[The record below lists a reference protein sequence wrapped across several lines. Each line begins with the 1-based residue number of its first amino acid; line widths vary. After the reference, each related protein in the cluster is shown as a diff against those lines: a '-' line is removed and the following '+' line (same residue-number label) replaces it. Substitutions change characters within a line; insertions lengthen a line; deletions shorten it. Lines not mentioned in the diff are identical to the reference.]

1 MEQRI
6 NAFKEAPGAL
16 QALYG
21 IRAYLGN
28 SGLDENLL
36 HLLYFRVSQINGC
49 AFCLDMHSKD
59 LRANGETEQRLYM
72 IAAWREALIYTD
84 RERAA
89 LAWAEAVTKL
99 DNCDVP
105 DDVFEQAGKQFTE
118 KELVDLT
125 LAVATINTFNRLN
138 IAFRT
143 PGGNYRVGQFATS

>member
-21 IRAYLGN
+21 IRAYLGK
-28 SGLDENLL
+28 SGLDDNLL

-72 IAAWREALIYTD
+72 IAAWREALVYTD

-89 LAWAEAVTKL
+89 LAWAEAVTIL
-99 DNCDVP
+99 VNCDVS
-105 DDVFEQAGKQFTE
+105 DDVFEQASKQFTE
-118 KELVDLT
+118 KELIDLT
-125 LAVATINTFNRLN
+125 LAVTTINTFNRLN

-143 PGGNYRVGQFATS
+143 PGGNYQVGQFATH

>member
-21 IRAYLGN
+21 IRAYLGK
-28 SGLDENLL
+28 SGLDDNLL

-72 IAAWREALIYTD
+72 IAAWREAFVYTD

-89 LAWAEAVTKL
+89 LAWAEAVTTL
-99 DNCDVP
+99 ANCDVP
-105 DDVFEQAGKQFTE
+105 DDVFEQASKQFTE
-118 KELVDLT
+118 KELVELT
-125 LAVATINTFNRLN
+125 LAITTINTFNRLN

-143 PGGNYRVGQFATS
+143 PGGNYQVGQFAAN